1 MTNLNQCSIKFK
13 KRPLAQ
19 TLEKTTGMSWSF
31 RQVNDFDVHV
41 CLKLCVPNKAIIPKL
56 ACKPVPTGIS
66 PELLN
71 PNYKMVVSTNSL
83 LAYEKGCIVL
93 DSPAVLD
100 FSFRGEIWVMLYNT
114 TRENITLRTG
124 HEIAN
129 LTLEPVTKMD
139 ISYVGDVSPAPASM
153 GKVKWVKKHIE
164 NLKPKTN
171 LGNQHSQKKFTKE
184 EIKNYLKNDEF

>member
-31 RQVNDFDVHV
+31 RQINDFDVHV

-71 PNYKMVVSTNSL
+71 PNYKMVISTNSL
-83 LAYEKGCIVL
+83 LAANSLGFNTVNLISILSSRIKAA
-93 DSPAVLD
+93 SPSSSA
-100 FSFRGEIWVMLYNT
+100 
-114 TRENITLRTG
+114 
-124 HEIAN
+124 
-129 LTLEPVTKMD
+129 
-139 ISYVGDVSPAPASM
+139 
-153 GKVKWVKKHIE
+153 
-164 NLKPKTN
+164 
-171 LGNQHSQKKFTKE
+171 
-184 EIKNYLKNDEF
+184 